1 MADQNGKSWLETVGC
16 YVSSWVAD
24 IAAHP
29 YAQIGFIVVC
39 VAWFV
44 IGFNINVLTA
54 ALSIMAITLTQ
65 MVLNNQNE
73 REAEAH
79 RRDVAMHAKLDEL
92 ISASR
97 QARNDLVGLEDRDEQ
112 EIVQLKE
119 EVKDAL
125 DDGPG
130 GSDQDIRDTIKEV
143 VEDAAEEIKQEA
155 IKANGSEVGKAA
167 EAKA

>member
-16 YVSSWVAD
+16 HVSGWVAD
-24 IAAHP
+24 LAAHP
-29 YAQIGFIVVC
+29 YAQIGFIAVC
-39 VAWFV
+39 VAWFA
-44 IGFNINVLTA
+44 IGFNINILTA

-92 ISASR
+92 ISATR
-97 QARNDLVGLEDRDEQ
+97 QARNDLVGLEEKDEE

-119 EVKDAL
+119 EVKDAV
-125 DDGPG
+125 GEFPAG
-130 GSDQDIRDTIKEV
+130 AEPEIKETIKEA
-143 VEDAAEEIKQEA
+143 VEEVL
-155 IKANGSEVGKAA
+155 NGNGLDHETSA